1 MAIQT
6 SKTNAHLQRPVP
18 KPLRKSGLHS
28 IHESSTVYGAVTAH
42 PLERA
47 VAFDERMRAIS
58 TRGETPMRN
67 STTRGLY
74 TGSELKPS
82 FRPGA
87 MDAYSL
93 PSLRPFPRDSK

>member
-1 MAIQT
+1 
-6 SKTNAHLQRPVP
+6 
-18 KPLRKSGLHS
+18 
-28 IHESSTVYGAVTAH
+28 
-42 PLERA
+42 
-47 VAFDERMRAIS
+47 
-58 TRGETPMRN
+58 MRN

-82 FRPGA
+82 LRPGA